1 MKELVDINKRSLSK
15 GDMIKYCIVF
25 LIVFSIVVITARYA
39 TEEDFRYMIDKNIL
53 KKIVDEESSS
63 VSQIELNQDMN
74 PFIFAYDKY
83 INVLSKNVLNQ
94 YNKYGTQVGKI
105 NVNISVPVYDTNDK
119 YLALADLNGQK
130 IYMISG
136 SSILWEQN
144 LEGNISKVSI
154 NKNGYVSVVVTGTTY
169 KTVIVVIDPEG
180 KILFRYFLSNSYVP
194 TISISNNNKYLAIG
208 EIDYKGSII
217 SSTVK
222 ILSIDLAQKEPDN
235 AIINSYK
242 SDNNANQESDDKNKF
257 NDLKTSLRNK
267 KEKRRKKEK
276 REKKDKIEKDEGER
290 RYRKYDEYKVLEFLE
305 KNKNKQRID
314 LHGFKLSES
323 MIIVKKK
330 LEEMEQIVKE
340 NKVEKLLIIVTGRG
354 NHSPGNKPV
363 LRPNILRWLKSK
375 NYNVNEKDPGALYV
389 LIQ

>member
-1 MKELVDINKRSLSK
+1 METISEDKSILDELKLHFKDFNSDIIEALYNSNNKDISKTIDALIESSNLQNLYDNKEQKEEPKENKEDNKIEEDDDYFLFNDNKKEEKKDDNNNINK
-15 GDMIKYCIVF
+15 INI
-25 LIVFSIVVITARYA
+25 
-39 TEEDFRYMIDKNIL
+39 ENEDNNNNI
-53 KKIVDEESSS
+53 
-63 VSQIELNQDMN
+63 IEKEKDND
-74 PFIFAYDKY
+74 D
-83 INVLSKNVLNQ
+83 NVLNFLIELAPFNTVEEIEEKIIL
-94 YNKYGTQVGKI
+94 YNFD
-105 NVNISVPVYDTNDK
+105 YD
-119 YLALADLNGQK
+119 
-130 IYMISG
+130 
-136 SSILWEQN
+136 
-144 LEGNISKVSI
+144 KVIAS
-154 NKNGYVSVVVTGTTY
+154 
-169 KTVIVVIDPEG
+169 
-180 KILFRYFLSNSYVP
+180 LL
-194 TISISNNNKYLAIG
+194 
-208 EIDYKGSII
+208 
-217 SSTVK
+217 
-222 ILSIDLAQKEPDN
+222 DN
-235 AIINSYK
+235 YK